1 MRALIQ
7 RVSEAEVEVDGKVVS
22 RIGPGLCVFV
32 CAMRGDTEEDIQYIA
47 RKISTLKLFEQD
59 GRMSLSVRDVAG
71 EVLLVSQFTLSA
83 RTRKGTKPSF
93 DDAERPH
100 LAEKLLKRLLEEL
113 IKSGIN
119 TKEGVFGAYM
129 KVRLINDGPV
139 TIWLDS
145 KDKGP
150 R

>member
-7 RVSEAEVEVDGKVVS
+7 RVLEAEVEVQGNVVS

-32 CAMRGDTEEDIQYIA
+32 CAMKGDTDEDIQYIA
-47 RKISTLKLFEQD
+47 RKVATLKLFEQD
-59 GRMSLSVRDVAG
+59 GKMRFSVLDVAA
-71 EVLLVSQFTLSA
+71 EVLVVSQFTLAA

-93 DDAERPH
+93 DDAERPSQ
-100 LAEKLLKRLLEEL
+100 AEVLIKRFVEEL
-113 IKSGIN
+113 RKLGIN
-119 TKEGVFGAYM
+119 PKEGVFGVYM

>member
-7 RVSEAEVEVDGKVVS
+7 RTTEAEVVVEGRVVS
-22 RIGPGLCVFV
+22 RIGPGLCVFA
-32 CAMRGDTEEDIQYIA
+32 CIMKGDTEEDLQYIA
-47 RKISTLKLFEQD
+47 RKVATLKLFEKD
-59 GRMSLSVRDVAG
+59 GRMSLSVQDVAG
-71 EVLLVSQFTLSA
+71 EVLVVSQFTLSA

-100 LAEKLLKRLLEEL
+100 EAEHKLKRFIEEL
-113 IKSGIN
+113 RKYGIN
-119 TKEGVFGAYM
+119 PKEGLFGAYM

-145 KDKGP
+145 RDKGP
-150 R
+150 K